1 MEADKHSAGGA
12 GAADSNGNVS
22 PTADG
27 SSTVGTTGTTNDS
40 SNAAAAVDAGSLSSD
55 GDDDDANVW
64 PAEFWNVC
72 PPTNNHS
79 EGRALSRADV
89 PLLARALRIV
99 KDAEAH
105 VRPDCYTTVY
115 EQCYC
120 EGGPFESKTRPS
132 LRIFQRVMGRAVQY
146 WSSPTVEWESTSKYA
161 ALVEIGS
168 ELEMPSPDDAADNA
182 DTDAIDNT
190 TALPAWSD
198 KVTYDKLWQY
208 NVADLTAGGYF
219 PIDNLTLPLG
229 DGVPKPITLACM
241 GLGIPSFPKAGDI
254 ESNDD
259 IAAAIK
265 RSKGSSV
272 NKSDILPTTTKA
284 KKHLQKEVMRR
295 SIISKTDPLPSP
307 KNWKID
313 KCIEYLESHPTINIE
328 HESILDFWDQLKK
341 KVRDHFLDNSG
352 GATATMWRIVRFIE
366 CALSGSLRPA
376 FLKRNHQKTSYILDA
391 KNSPVLPSSY
401 YQQVADMF
409 NSNIVLQSKSLSD
422 SYGSPFEESVELNPP
437 TQEHRITGEEVQNKM
452 VKMRATYMTIEE
464 NIRASGQGEGSRFG
478 NTVKSYVLNVRI
490 EKGKP
495 MANGDATGYGFTRFK
510 EEDVFDELISVAP
523 SSVAASMS
531 SVPLILTDGKRGK
544 TPLSDRP
551 PKKGKTSDGSTVAV
565 VDFLERMERNMS
577 LTETRDSISQLQHR
591 ITSEETSCLNHK
603 SQLSGFFKEYV
614 DQKKQWASIPEDEID
629 KDCDEYEYYT
639 LCEYNYK
646 NCKNTIQTI
655 SDRIKMLHQELGLCQ
670 KEYEAAKE
678 AAKRDEPDSAVA
690 TCASNKADEE
700 DDEVLSVAS
709 NDGSAALS
717 DGDIPAEEQIN

>member
-1 MEADKHSAGGA
+1 VA
-12 GAADSNGNVS
+12 
-22 PTADG
+22 
-27 SSTVGTTGTTNDS
+27 
-40 SNAAAAVDAGSLSSD
+40 
-55 GDDDDANVW
+55 
-64 PAEFWNVC
+64 
-72 PPTNNHS
+72 
-79 EGRALSRADV
+79 
-89 PLLARALRIV
+89 
-99 KDAEAH
+99 
-105 VRPDCYTTVY
+105 
-115 EQCYC
+115 
-120 EGGPFESKTRPS
+120 
-132 LRIFQRVMGRAVQY
+132 
-146 WSSPTVEWESTSKYA
+146 
-161 ALVEIGS
+161 
-168 ELEMPSPDDAADNA
+168 
-182 DTDAIDNT
+182 
-190 TALPAWSD
+190 
-198 KVTYDKLWQY
+198 YDKLWQY

-307 KNWKID
+307 KNWKIG

-328 HESILDFWDQLKK
+328 HESILDFWEQLKK

-366 CALSGSLRPA
+366 CALSGSLRSA
-376 FLKRNHQKTSYILDA
+376 FLKRNHQKTAYILDA
-391 KNSPVLPSSY
+391 KNSTVLPSSY
-401 YQQVADMF
+401 YQQVADVF
-409 NSNIVLQSKSLSD
+409 NSNIVMQSKSLSD

-437 TQEHRITGEEVQNKM
+437 TQEHRMTGEEVQDKM

-510 EEDVFDELISVAP
+510 EEDVFDELVSVAP

-565 VDFLERMERNMS
+565 VDFLQRMERNMS
-577 LTETRDSISQLQHR
+577 LTETRDKAFLNCSIVSPLKKLPASTTNRSSADFLKSMLIRRNSGLPFRRMRLTKIATSMSIILYVSITTR
-591 ITSEETSCLNHK
+591 IAKIQSKLFRIGSRCCIRSL
-603 SQLSGFFKEYV
+603 V
-614 DQKKQWASIPEDEID
+614 CAR
-629 KDCDEYEYYT
+629 
-639 LCEYNYK
+639 
-646 NCKNTIQTI
+646 KNTRPQRRLQRGMSRIARLLLVPLI
-655 SDRIKMLHQELGLCQ
+655 SG
-670 KEYEAAKE
+670 
-678 AAKRDEPDSAVA
+678 
-690 TCASNKADEE
+690 
-700 DDEVLSVAS
+700 
-709 NDGSAALS
+709 
-717 DGDIPAEEQIN
+717 